1 MYEFFHG
8 LFENQLGGI
17 SSFFAWIGGIL
28 GSLFNGFKNILV
40 ALFEPI
46 LILVDGLYYLITQ
59 CFGIV
64 VLVVQIIFGLF
75 KVLGGVIA
83 GAYNTFA
90 QLLNYSGST
99 DYYYMPGA
107 YRQGWDVVTNFMDST
122 GISTIALIMAVFIW
136 MATAY
141 VVIRIAG
148 GER

>member
-8 LFENQLGGI
+8 LFENLLGGI
-17 SSFFAWIGGIL
+17 SSFFAWIGGLI
-28 GSLFNGFKNILV
+28 GGFFEGFKNVLV
-40 ALFEPI
+40 ALFEPV

-75 KVLGGVIA
+75 KVLGGVIT
-83 GAYNTFA
+83 GAYNTFS

-99 DYYYMPGA
+99 DYYYMPQA
-107 YRQGWDVVTNFMDST
+107 YQGGWDVVTNFMDST
-122 GISTIALIMAVFIW
+122 GISTIALIMAVFVW
-136 MATAY
+136 LATAY
-141 VVIRIAG
+141 AVIRVAG